1 MPKKQTQ
8 RGCALSKRRR
18 KHYNKSAKQ
27 RGGSLHKM
35 YNYNTLDQDPQR
47 MLKVDHGIQAGGKK
61 HGHSRK
67 YLKHGGSDLKR
78 GGSDLKHGGS
88 DLKRGGSALGALNTV
103 IGQISTRFMPE
114 SMPVDYVS
122 KTESTLV

>member
-18 KHYNKSAKQ
+18 KHHNKSVKQ
-27 RGGSLHKM
+27 RGGDLHKM
-35 YNYNTLDQDPQR
+35 YSINNLVQDPQR
-47 MLKVDHGIQAGGKK
+47 MMKVDHGIQTGGKK

-67 YLKHGGSDLKR
+67 YLKHGGSA
-78 GGSDLKHGGS
+78 LKHGGS

-103 IGQISTRFMPE
+103 IDQIGAR
-114 SMPVDYVS
+114 SMSSSSQVNYVS
-122 KTESTLV
+122 KTKSTLV

>member
-18 KHYNKSAKQ
+18 KHHNKSAKQ

-78 GGSDLKHGGS
+78 GGSDLKRGGS
-88 DLKRGGSALGALNTV
+88 DLKRGGSAMGALNTV